1 MAASEELQRKLELVV
16 KTGLLLAKHSDLQAI
31 VQAATDAGL
40 ELCGAQ
46 FGAFFYNVTN
56 AQGESYLLYTLS
68 GVAREKFANFP
79 MPRNTAV
86 FAPTFNGEGVVR
98 SDDITQD
105 PRYGKNAPHFGKP
118 KGHLPVRSYLAIPVQ
133 AQSGEVL
140 GGLFYG
146 HEEIGV
152 FQQSAEDLVATVAAQ
167 AAIAIENARLR
178 EQQKHTI
185 ALVQKE

>member
-1 MAASEELQRKLELVV
+1 MAPPEELQRKLELVV
-16 KTGLLLAKHSDLQAI
+16 QTGLLLAKHSDLQAI

-68 GVAREKFANFP
+68 GVEREKFAHFP

-86 FAPTFNGEGVVR
+86 FAPTFGGEGIVR

-105 PRYGKNAPHFGKP
+105 PRYGHNAPHYGKP
-118 KGHLPVRSYLAIPVQ
+118 KGHLPVRSYLAIPVM
-133 AQSGEVL
+133 A
-140 GGLFYG
+140 
-146 HEEIGV
+146 
-152 FQQSAEDLVATVAAQ
+152 
-167 AAIAIENARLR
+167 
-178 EQQKHTI
+178 
-185 ALVQKE
+185 